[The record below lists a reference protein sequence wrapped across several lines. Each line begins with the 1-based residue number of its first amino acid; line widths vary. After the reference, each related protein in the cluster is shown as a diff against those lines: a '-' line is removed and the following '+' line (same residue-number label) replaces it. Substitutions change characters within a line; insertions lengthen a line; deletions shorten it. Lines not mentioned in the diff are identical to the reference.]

1 MERCITER
9 PEHFGPLFGYCDHQV
24 QKLMD
29 RRLRQYDVSP
39 MQCRTLTY
47 LHEAEGEVNQK
58 QLERHLMVKPSTVN
72 GIVDRLE
79 EKGMVTRTASRT
91 DGRCRILALT
101 AQGKYGAAVKHYRAA
116 LSTGRRRKPRQQLWR
131 VRRELEEA
139 QIRRL
144 PLFGR
149 FRQWFRPKPAD
160 FGEDEADRMIGEL
173 NRSLTRAA
181 RQQKLEHRDDE

>member
-1 MERCITER
+1 MTYREGRDHLRSARYDKAEACFTEVVLAAPAEYR
-9 PEHFGPLFGYCDHQV
+9 IPHLPGPRADG
-24 QKLMD
+24 
-29 RRLRQYDVSP
+29 
-39 MQCRTLTY
+39 
-47 LHEAEGEVNQK
+47 AGEVRRGREA
-58 QLERHLMVKPSTVN
+58 LPRRA
-72 GIVDRLE
+72 VDR
-79 EKGMVTRTASRT
+79 
-91 DGRCRILALT
+91 
-101 AQGKYGAAVKHYRAA
+101 
-116 LSTGRRRKPRQQLWR
+116 RRRKPRQQLWR

-181 RQQKLEHRDDE
+181 RHQKLEHRDDE

>member
-29 RRLRQYDVSP
+29 RQLRQYDVSP

-79 EKGMVTRTASRT
+79 
-91 DGRCRILALT
+91 
-101 AQGKYGAAVKHYRAA
+101 GKEM
-116 LSTGRRRKPRQQLWR
+116 LRRRYTGPVFSGTW
-131 VRRELEEA
+131 A
-139 QIRRL
+139 S
-144 PLFGR
+144 PTGTGATFC
-149 FRQWFRPKPAD
+149 
-160 FGEDEADRMIGEL
+160 
-173 NRSLTRAA
+173 
-181 RQQKLEHRDDE
+181 

>member
-1 MERCITER
+1 
-9 PEHFGPLFGYCDHQV
+9 
-24 QKLMD
+24 MD
-29 RRLRQYDVSP
+29 S
-39 MQCRTLTY
+39 
-47 LHEAEGEVNQK
+47 EADD
-58 QLERHLMVKPSTVN
+58 
-72 GIVDRLE
+72 ILE
-79 EKGMVTRTASRT
+79 ELIVGNHAPPETSLATLLADLEKTEIFMTYRE
-91 DGRCRILALT
+91 GRDHLRSARYDKAEACFTEVVLAAPQNIVFRICLARALT

-181 RQQKLEHRDDE
+181 RHQKLEHRDDE

>member
-24 QKLMD
+24 HKLMGKLLK
-29 RRLRQYDVSP
+29 RYDVSP

-79 EKGMVTRTASRT
+79 EKEMLRRTTSKT
-91 DGRCRILALT
+91 DGRCRILELT
-101 AQGKYGAAVKHYRAA
+101 DQGMQFYDNFTAVVRQVNTRLERDFTDEEKKLL
-116 LSTGRRRKPRQQLWR
+116 LSLLMR
-131 VRRELEEA
+131 VARNLAEEEFD
-139 QIRRL
+139 
-144 PLFGR
+144 PC
-149 FRQWFRPKPAD
+149 
-160 FGEDEADRMIGEL
+160 
-173 NRSLTRAA
+173 
-181 RQQKLEHRDDE
+181 